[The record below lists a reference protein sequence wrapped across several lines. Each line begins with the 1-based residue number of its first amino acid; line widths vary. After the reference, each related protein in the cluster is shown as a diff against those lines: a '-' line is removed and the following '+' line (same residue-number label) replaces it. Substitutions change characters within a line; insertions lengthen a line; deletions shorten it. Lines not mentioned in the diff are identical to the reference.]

1 MGILERPAGK
11 MRSCS
16 GVKKRSL
23 FLISCHTLPCEGV
36 FHRLS
41 SIIKFMQHLCHRSF
55 SSGRI
60 WKHSTVLMGSSP
72 FSSATRTKAFSLGPC
87 GPFPILWLSQSSSLS
102 GNTCKFFKEL
112 ILFAWIWNCVEITRL
127 LSWQAAEKTTQISL
141 SGFLPVLT
149 IAAYTHMLSNFDD
162 STEAT
167 TSKTSCLV
175 PENSPWLI

>member
-23 FLISCHTLPCEGV
+23 FLVSCHTLPCEGV

-87 GPFPILWLSQSSSLS
+87 GPFPSLWLSQSSSLS
-102 GNTCKFFKEL
+102 GNTCKSFKEL
-112 ILFAWIWNCVEITRL
+112 ILFAWTLKLCWNNWTAL
-127 LSWQAAEKTTQISL
+127 LTSSRENYPDFSL
-141 SGFLPVLT
+141 WVS
-149 IAAYTHMLSNFDD
+149 ACFDYC
-162 STEAT
+162 S
-167 TSKTSCLV
+167 LHPHV
-175 PENSPWLI
+175 V